1 MSERLIIFI
10 RIRTWHDMG
19 TGSSST
25 FRIDQCMT
33 LYTCDQ
39 IHMSKTDVICG
50 GTYEIKTHQQRLYT
64 LAGVLMMKFVF
75 TI

>member
-1 MSERLIIFI
+1 MSDRLIIFI

-39 IHMSKTDVICG
+39 IHMSKTDIICG
-50 GTYEIKTHQQRLYT
+50 VH
-64 LAGVLMMKFVF
+64 MKLKL
-75 TI
+75 TNKDYIH